1 MTEHSEDTYP
11 VHHDMH
17 KQMFSIALQNGE
29 RAVLKYR
36 LADEAAPGVAVDFY
50 RTFVPEK
57 YRNKNLAAKIVRI
70 GLGWAREQQL
80 VISASCWYVAKKLK
94 RSERSKPEAER

>member
-1 MTEHSEDTYP
+1 MTDHSENTYP
-11 VHHDMH
+11 LHHNAQ
-17 KQMFSIALQNGE
+17 KKMFSIALQNGD

-36 LADEAAPGVAVDFY
+36 ISGEAAPGVAVDFY

-57 YRNKNLAAKIVRI
+57 YRNKNLAANLVQT
-70 GLGWAREQQL
+70 GLDWANEHQL

-94 RSERSKPEAER
+94 VS